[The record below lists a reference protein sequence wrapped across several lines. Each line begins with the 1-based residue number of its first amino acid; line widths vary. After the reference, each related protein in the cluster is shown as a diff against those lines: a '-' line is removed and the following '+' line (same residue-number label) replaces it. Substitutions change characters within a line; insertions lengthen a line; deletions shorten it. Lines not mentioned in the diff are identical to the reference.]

1 MIETTTI
8 YAQQLVDRLYNLQS
22 SIAWDTTNENK
33 EKASLFN
40 DELGADVELYWH
52 ELAKQCAIFTV
63 DEMLKELKSI
73 RINLSPGSYVSYQDY
88 KRDFDGIQHDAIS
101 KLLFLDQVKKE
112 IEKL

>member
-8 YAQQLVDRLYNLQS
+8 YAQQLVDSYIILFKHYDANPKLN
-22 SIAWDTTNENK
+22 IGLNEY
-33 EKASLFN
+33 F
-40 DELGADVELYWH
+40 
-52 ELAKQCAIFTV
+52 KQCAIFTV

-73 RINLSPGSYVSYQDY
+73 RINLAPGSYVSYQDY
-88 KRDFDGIQHDAIS
+88 KRDLDGIQHDAIS

>member
-8 YAQQLVDRLYNLQS
+8 YAQQLVDKHITLFKHHDANPRLNIGLYEYFKQS
-22 SIAWDTTNENK
+22 
-33 EKASLFN
+33 
-40 DELGADVELYWH
+40 
-52 ELAKQCAIFTV
+52 AIFTV

-73 RINLSPGSYVSYQDY
+73 RINLSPGSYVSYKDY
-88 KRDFDGIQHDAIS
+88 QRDLDGIQHDAIS

>member
-1 MIETTTI
+1 MIETITI
-8 YAQQLVDRLYNLQS
+8 YAQQLVDSYITLFKHYDANPKLN
-22 SIAWDTTNENK
+22 TGLNEYFK
-33 EKASLFN
+33 R
-40 DELGADVELYWH
+40 
-52 ELAKQCAIFTV
+52 CAIFTV

-88 KRDFDGIQHDAIS
+88 KRDLDGIQHDAIS

>member
-1 MIETTTI
+1 MIETTTM
-8 YAQQLVDRLYNLQS
+8 YAQQLVDKHITLFKHHDANPRLNTGL
-22 SIAWDTTNENK
+22 NEYFK
-33 EKASLFN
+33 R
-40 DELGADVELYWH
+40 
-52 ELAKQCAIFTV
+52 CAIFTV

-88 KRDFDGIQHDAIS
+88 KRDLDGIQHDAIS

>member
-1 MIETTTI
+1 MIETTTM
-8 YAQQLVDRLYNLQS
+8 YAQQLVDRHITLFKHYDANPKLN
-22 SIAWDTTNENK
+22 IGLNEYFK
-33 EKASLFN
+33 R
-40 DELGADVELYWH
+40 
-52 ELAKQCAIFTV
+52 CAIFTV

-88 KRDFDGIQHDAIS
+88 KRDLDGIQHDAIS

>member
-8 YAQQLVDRLYNLQS
+8 YAQQLVDSHIILFKHHDANPRLNTGL
-22 SIAWDTTNENK
+22 NEYFK
-33 EKASLFN
+33 R
-40 DELGADVELYWH
+40 
-52 ELAKQCAIFTV
+52 CAIFTV

-88 KRDFDGIQHDAIS
+88 KRDLDGIQHDAIS